1 MADPVATIQAVQQ
14 AEPAITAALVALAF
28 MLMEVIKLLVSWL
41 GKKISGKDK
50 RQTLLV
56 QLDPEVSAIV
66 HKTGDEVKSVS
77 AIVSRVDADGV
88 PLVYADR
95 KMERSVEKI
104 SEILER
110 ISNSQ
115 VRLAEGMSKLE
126 QRFDMHDRSDA
137 VTFARIADSQERIEE
152 QTSNNK
158 DAIHLAASAAQVSL
172 RKLEDIDR
180 EFKDHDRRVME
191 AVVLQKDILGKVR

>member
-14 AEPAITAALVALAF
+14 AEPALTAALVALAF
-28 MLMEVIKLLVSWL
+28 TMMEVIKLLINWL
-41 GKKISGKDK
+41 GKKFTGKDK

-66 HKTGDEVKSVS
+66 HKTGDEVKGINAV
-77 AIVSRVDADGV
+77 VSRVDADGV

-110 ISNSQ
+110 ISTSQ
-115 VRLAEGMSKLE
+115 MRLADNMSKLE
-126 QRFDMHDRSDA
+126 QRFEMHDRSDA
-137 VTFARIADSQERIEE
+137 VTFARISDSQERIEE
-152 QTSNNK
+152 QTSTNK
-158 DAIHLAASAAQVSL
+158 DAIHLAANAAQVSL

-191 AVVLQKDILGKVR
+191 AVTLQKDIQSKLR